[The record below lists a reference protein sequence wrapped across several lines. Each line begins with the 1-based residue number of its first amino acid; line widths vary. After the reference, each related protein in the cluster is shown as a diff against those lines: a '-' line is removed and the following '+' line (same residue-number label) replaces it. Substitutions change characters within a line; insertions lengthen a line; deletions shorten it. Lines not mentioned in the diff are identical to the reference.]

1 MGAPEPVV
9 KEGPLEFIVTILC
22 AMSGALIGTAVGILL
37 MSHKFRLP
45 SQAELDA
52 LRANL
57 HAAESSL
64 AAATAV
70 AENLRKQIAERDR
83 TIHERSEELNE
94 QQRQLGFAKAE
105 AEKAAA
111 QRSAVEQ
118 KAHELAAEVAEMA
131 ERRAELEARLEE
143 EKIHVVEQAGQRV
156 ASYEA
161 RLDAD
166 RLQIQELGG
175 EVARLTAEC
184 TELNARLRTELERS
198 GQLTGQI
205 AELQSDRQS
214 AAKGIE
220 LLLAAQQNLSRFLKP
235 ACEGG
240 TNGHDGAVPVEAA
253 TADSVA

>member
-1 MGAPEPVV
+1 
-9 KEGPLEFIVTILC
+9 
-22 AMSGALIGTAVGILL
+22 MSGALIGTTIGLL
-37 MSHKFRLP
+37 MMFRRFRLP
-45 SQAELDA
+45 SQAELDT
-52 LRANL
+52 LRGNL
-57 HAAESSL
+57 KTVESSL

-166 RLQIQELGG
+166 FVSDLRGEPSFSQQRITSAQLQ
-175 EVARLTAEC
+175 
-184 TELNARLRTELERS
+184 NSFFLERRILGPCPVQDWETANNRRS
-198 GQLTGQI
+198 SSWLTHP
-205 AELQSDRQS
+205 
-214 AAKGIE
+214 
-220 LLLAAQQNLSRFLKP
+220 LL
-235 ACEGG
+235 GY
-240 TNGHDGAVPVEAA
+240 
-253 TADSVA
+253 

>member
-1 MGAPEPVV
+1 
-9 KEGPLEFIVTILC
+9 LELIVTFLFT
-22 AMSGALIGTAVGILL
+22 MSGALIGTTIGLL
-37 MSHKFRLP
+37 MMFRRFRLP
-45 SQAELDA
+45 SQAELDT
-52 LRANL
+52 LRGNL
-57 HAAESSL
+57 KTVESSL

-70 AENLRKQIAERDR
+70 SENLRKQIAERDR
-83 TIHERSEELNE
+83 SFHESSEELIE
-94 QQRQLGFAKAE
+94 KERQLGFAIAE

-111 QRSAVEQ
+111 QCSAAEQ
-118 KAHELAAEVAEMA
+118 KARELSAEAAELTG
-131 ERRAELEARLEE
+131 RRAELEARLEE
-143 EKIHVVEQAGQRV
+143 EKNCVAEQAGQQV

-166 RLQIQELGG
+166 KVQIQELGG
-175 EVARLTAEC
+175 DVSRLTAEC
-184 TELNARLRTELERS
+184 AELKAQLGAELERS

-240 TNGHDGAVPVEAA
+240 SNGNGGGVAVEAVTGA
-253 TADSVA
+253 TGSAN